1 MAPKPIP
8 AFIKIL
14 QLKLLEDFGIEFD
27 GILVNYYPDG
37 NSSMG
42 YHADPIGEKWTN
54 DFIILSLG
62 ATREFIFRNQEVK
75 EEKLDMNLKMEI

>member
-42 YHADPIGEKWTN
+42 YHP
-54 DFIILSLG
+54 FPY
-62 ATREFIFRNQEVK
+62 R
-75 EEKLDMNLKMEI
+75 